1 MADLIHV
8 SDDHGEA
15 EVLLPWYATG
25 QLDGEEQAFVENHL
39 LGCAHCRRQLAGER
53 RMIEEFA
60 AMAPDVDVG
69 WERLR
74 GRVQPSA
81 AHRPGPSERMIQHG
95 LAAWHALRRPAVA
108 AVALAQV
115 AFVLV
120 AGSLLFSLSRPSYRA
135 LGSAPPPQSAN
146 VIVMFRGDTT
156 DSRIHDLLRSSA
168 ASVVGGPTST
178 DAYLLRVPGQSRA
191 AAIARLRSDR
201 HVLMAEPID
210 GKSS

>member
-1 MADLIHV
+1 M
-8 SDDHGEA
+8 
-15 EVLLPWYATG
+15 
-25 QLDGEEQAFVENHL
+25 
-39 LGCAHCRRQLAGER
+39 
-53 RMIEEFA
+53 
-60 AMAPDVDVG
+60 
-69 WERLR
+69 
-74 GRVQPSA
+74 
-81 AHRPGPSERMIQHG
+81 
-95 LAAWHALRRPAVA
+95 A
-108 AVALAQV
+108 AVAFAQL
-115 AFVLV
+115 AFVIV

-156 DSRIHDLLRSSA
+156 ESQLHHLLRGAA

-191 AAIARLRSDR
+191 AAIAKLRSDR